1 MIFTRLDT
9 LQVLLPLLLVFFFFK
24 WRRRKSYLTHSMLPY
39 LQNRIRPVSRFVH
52 LPKVLEFL
60 ALLVLAMALL
70 NPVLPSAEHTIIN
83 KGLDILLLLD
93 LSMSMDEPIDLE
105 GAIERRRARIFRK
118 EVTRLEAVKEAML
131 RFVQKRH
138 GDRIGLVV
146 FSENAYVVAPMT
158 HDISY
163 LTNYLRMVDNKTL
176 ASEGQTAI
184 GEGILT
190 ALHLQDQQKQARGKS
205 LSRVMIVL
213 TDGENNTGRDVYG
226 AIQKAAQAGFKLY
239 FIGVEVKRAVGTP
252 RLIAAVQAAGG
263 NYYDVRDSEQL
274 GKAYIEIDRL
284 EKGTYL
290 TKAQVA
296 HVPHYHLF
304 ALASL
309 ALLAASLGLRAIPY
323 FIEIT

>member
-1 MIFTRLDT
+1 
-9 LQVLLPLLLVFFFFK
+9 
-24 WRRRKSYLTHSMLPY
+24 
-39 LQNRIRPVSRFVH
+39 
-52 LPKVLEFL
+52 
-60 ALLVLAMALL
+60 
-70 NPVLPSAEHTIIN
+70 
-83 KGLDILLLLD
+83 DILLLLD
-93 LSMSMDEPIDLE
+93 LSWSMQEPIDLE
-105 GAIERRRARIFRK
+105 GALERRRAGVVRK

-131 RFVQKRH
+131 RFVQKRQ
-138 GDRIGLVV
+138 GDRIGLIV

-158 HDISY
+158 QDIAY

-176 ASEGQTAI
+176 SSEGQTAI
-184 GEGILT
+184 GEGILA
-190 ALHLQDQQKQARGKS
+190 ALNLSEQQKQGSGRN

-226 AIQKAAQAGFKLY
+226 AIQKAAQARYKIY
-239 FIGVEVKRAVGTP
+239 FIGVEVKRAAETP

-263 NYYDVRDSEQL
+263 NYYDVRDAEQL
-274 GKAYIEIDRL
+274 GKAYAEIDRL

-296 HVPHYHLF
+296 HVPRYHPF

-323 FIEIT
+323 FIEVS

>member
-9 LQVLLPLLLVFFFFK
+9 LQLLLPLLLVFFFFK

-60 ALLVLAMALL
+60 ALLVLAIALV
-70 NPVLPSAEHTIIN
+70 NPVLPSAEHSIIN

-138 GDRIGLVV
+138 GDRIGLIV

-190 ALHLQDQQKQARGKS
+190 ALHLLERQKQAGGKS

-263 NYYDVRDSEQL
+263 NYYDVRDAEQL

-296 HVPHYHLF
+296 HVPRYHLF

-309 ALLAASLGLRAIPY
+309 ALLAASIGLRAIPY
-323 FIEIT
+323 FIEVT

>member
-1 MIFTRLDT
+1 MIFTQLDT
-9 LQVLLPLLLVFFFFK
+9 LYIILPLLLVFFFFK

-39 LQNRIRPVSRFVH
+39 LWNQIRPVSRFVH

-60 ALLVLAMALL
+60 ALLVLALALL
-70 NPVLPSAEHTIIN
+70 NPVQPSAEHAIIN

-93 LSMSMDEPIDLE
+93 LSWSMQEPIDLE
-105 GAIERRRARIFRK
+105 GALERRRAGVVRK

-138 GDRIGLVV
+138 GDRIGLIV
-146 FSENAYVVAPMT
+146 FSENSYVVAPMT
-158 HDISY
+158 LDIAY

-176 ASEGQTAI
+176 SSEGQTAI

-190 ALHLQDQQKQARGKS
+190 ALHLSEQQKQGSGRN

-213 TDGENNTGRDVYG
+213 TDGENNTGRDVYS
-226 AIQKAAQAGFKLY
+226 AIQKAAQARFKIY
-239 FIGVEVKRAVGTP
+239 FIGVEVKRAAETP

-263 NYYDVRDSEQL
+263 NYYDVRDAEQL
-274 GKAYIEIDRL
+274 GKAYAEIDRL

-296 HVPHYHLF
+296 HVPRYHPF

-309 ALLAASLGLRAIPY
+309 ALLAASIGLRALPY
-323 FIEIT
+323 FIEVS